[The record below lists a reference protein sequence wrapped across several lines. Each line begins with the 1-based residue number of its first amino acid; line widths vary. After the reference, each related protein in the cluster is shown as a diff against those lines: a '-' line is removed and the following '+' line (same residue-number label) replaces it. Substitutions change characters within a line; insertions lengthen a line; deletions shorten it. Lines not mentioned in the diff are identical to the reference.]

1 MCEFTQG
8 IRGSYQNAG
17 VMCSVVTYKS
27 PVDRKKYDTVE
38 HRIIT
43 LHVKCVPYNTR
54 PYGSEISEILDCL
67 R

>member
-17 VMCSVVTYKS
+17 VMMCLMVTYKQY
-27 PVDRKKYDTVE
+27 VLKLREK
-38 HRIIT
+38 
-43 LHVKCVPYNTR
+43 NMR
-54 PYGSEISEILDCL
+54 PRSQISERSEKRPSGLVSPGPGPGP